1 MRKYQI
7 QGFPKVVF
15 TTAGGEKI
23 VGTGAYYRN
32 EAAKNFLAVM
42 QRAIS
47 SVGPIVPLAA
57 AEQAKTMANAM
68 NTAWERKDYAGAL
81 KRARLILAVKYELRE
96 KAQAEDMLSKLNETA
111 GVAVGEAKQMEKKQ
125 EFAEAAKAYR
135 AVMKNFQDTDSA
147 KEATRALSALK
158 RNPELRKKLR
168 KLEVKEL
175 WEDAQK
181 FEQAK
186 KYREA
191 KRLYQKLSKD
201 YDDFPEG
208 EAAGKRIVALDN
220 DPKVKAILSGK
231 DVDKEC
237 RRFLSMG
244 RSWSANGRKDK
255 ARECFQKILQINP
268 GSTYA
273 AEAKKALDALK

>member
-1 MRKYQI
+1 
-7 QGFPKVVF
+7 
-15 TTAGGEKI
+15 
-23 VGTGAYYRN
+23 
-32 EAAKNFLAVM
+32 M